1 MIPILYD
8 AFETEFNTNGIG
20 FLTDAIS
27 CIVTEER
34 NGIYE
39 LKLSYPVQGHLYDYL
54 CEEAI
59 IKAKANDEDEPQLF
73 RIYQSGRTINNT
85 TTWYAEH
92 ISYELNGNPVEKYS
106 VSNVNASV
114 ALNRLLEKAVFSHKF
129 KAYSDIL
136 TTNSTSFDTILSVR
150 NILGGTEGSLL
161 DKWRGEYHFDNYKIE
176 FLKSRGED
184 RGVTIEYGKN
194 LIDATQDKSI
204 DSVVTSIFPY
214 AVYQKDNEGADI
226 VVTLNE
232 KIIKH
237 NAADNYAAPKCEI
250 VDLSE
255 EFESG
260 VEITQS
266 MLREKALGY
275 LNDIETEPKVN
286 LTLSFVALSKTKDYK
301 NLQAMENIRL
311 CDTVTVRI
319 PKHGI
324 DIKEKVTKVKYN
336 TLKERYESIEVGEVK
351 TNLVKELVA
360 EKKSTEQ
367 VILSTGYRA
376 EQIRQQIENTIK
388 DVTAA
393 ITGNSGGYVLIHP
406 EKNPQEIFIMDTPDI
421 ATAKNVWRWNLA
433 GLGHSSNGV
442 NGPFTTA
449 ITADGQIVANFITAG
464 ELTGQ
469 LLKAGTVYAEALD
482 IEYRKSVLNYTDDK
496 NSETITELTS
506 RIETT
511 AEEINMTC
519 EALQKN
525 IDTVDNYTKAQIKI
539 ANDNIALKVSKGDVS
554 SQISQEASKITISSN
569 RLKINS
575 TYFTLSE
582 DGDMTLTKGTINI
595 TTAAAK
601 ESKIELNYGSYK
613 AKLAP
618 AEIACGDTSAGYTQC
633 IRSDEISSSW
643 GTSSETSIRGG
654 TINTNTMVPDEVL
667 AQTGYFGSYVSVGGS
682 RYEDNAFTVRGSAA
696 IIGDFK
702 VVGEKNRLVYTKD
715 YGKRLM
721 NALETAQA
729 YFGDMGMG
737 RIGEDGTCTIYID
750 SIFAETV
757 EENAQKIIQLTK
769 YGQGDIWIESE
780 DTYYFIAKGT
790 KGLKFSWQLYLPQ
803 KGYAGVRLQEDIG
816 TTANE
821 DNINIE
827 NILYEIQREEAN
839 QYESIALAEIN
850 SQINYEDEA
859 LNYLDNWEKEILNYG
874 S

>member
-20 FLTDAIS
+20 LLTDAIS

-39 LKLSYPVQGHLYDYL
+39 LELSYPVQGHLYDYL

-59 IKAKANDEDEPQLF
+59 IRAKANDEDTPQLF
-73 RIYQSGRTINNT
+73 RIYQSGKTINNI

-92 ISYELNGNPVEKYS
+92 ISYELNGNPVEKFS
-106 VSNVNASV
+106 VNNVNASV
-114 ALNRLLEKAVFSHKF
+114 ALNRLLEKAVIPHKF

-150 NILGGTEGSLL
+150 NILGGTEGSIL
-161 DKWRGEYHFDNYKIE
+161 DKWHGEYHFDNYRVE

-194 LIDATQDKSI
+194 LINASQDKSI

-214 AVYQKDNEGADI
+214 AVYQKDNEGENI
-226 VVTLNE
+226 LVTLNE
-232 KIIKH
+232 KIITHKD
-237 NAADNYAAPKCEI
+237 ADNYAAPKCEI
-250 VDLSE
+250 VDLSD

-266 MLREKALGY
+266 MLREKALNY
-275 LNDIETEPKVN
+275 LNEIETEPKIN
-286 LTLSFVALSKTKDYK
+286 LTLSFIALNKTKDYK
-301 NLQAMENIRL
+301 NLNAMENIKL
-311 CDTVTVRI
+311 CDTVTVRM

-324 DIKEKVTKVKYN
+324 DVKEKVTKVKYN
-336 TLKERYESIEVGEVK
+336 TLKERYDTIEVGEVK

-360 EKKSTEQ
+360 EKKSTERI
-367 VILSTGYRA
+367 VASTGYRA
-376 EQIRQQIENTIK
+376 EQIRQQIEKTIK

-449 ITADGQIVANFITAG
+449 ITAGGQIVADFITAG

-482 IEYRKSVLNYTDDK
+482 IEYRQSVLKYADDK
-496 NSETITELTS
+496 NSETVVELTS

-511 AEEINMTC
+511 AEEINLTC
-519 EALQKN
+519 EALEKS
-525 IDTVDNYTKAQIKI
+525 IDEVESYAKAQIKI
-539 ANDNIALKVSKGDVS
+539 ANDNIALKVSKGEIS
-554 SQISQEASKITISSN
+554 STISQEASKITIDSN
-569 RLKINS
+569 RLSINS

-582 DGDMTLTKGTINI
+582 DGDVAMKKGSINI
-595 TTAAAK
+595 ETAAAK

-618 AEIACGDTSAGYTQC
+618 AEIACGDNANGYTQC
-633 IRSDEISSSW
+633 IRQDEIISSW
-643 GTSSETSIRGG
+643 GGSNETSIRGG
-654 TINTNTMVPDEVL
+654 TINTKTIVPDEVL
-667 AQTGYFGSYVSVGGS
+667 AQTGYFGEYLSVGS
-682 RYEDNAFTVRGSAA
+682 RYENNVFSVRGNAA

-702 VVGEKNRLVYTKD
+702 VVGNKNRLVYTKN

-721 NALETAQA
+721 NAFETAGA
-729 YFGDMGMG
+729 YFCDMGMDH
-737 RIGEDGTCTIYID
+737 IGADGTCIIHID
-750 SIFAETV
+750 PVFLETV
-757 EENAQKIIQLTK
+757 EITAQKIIQLTK
-769 YGQGDIWIESE
+769 YGKGDLWVEHE
-780 DTYYFIAKGT
+780 DTCYFTVRGT
-790 KGLKFSWQLYLPQ
+790 EGLRFSWQLSLPQ
-803 KGYAGVRLQEDIG
+803 KGYGDVRLQEDI
-816 TTANE
+816 
-821 DNINIE
+821 
-827 NILYEIQREEAN
+827 
-839 QYESIALAEIN
+839 
-850 SQINYEDEA
+850 
-859 LNYLDNWEKEILNYG
+859 
-874 S
+874 